1 MELEAQRKDKERPEE
16 EVTEE
21 PERPRTQEMAGE
33 YSSLEEAL
41 LAFEAQDP
49 NVERC
54 RKVAAAVQNAVQR
67 YSVIHDEKK
76 KSYHTDIT
84 GPFFKRA
91 DRIES
96 SQEPELVPSTSCMS
110 ETAACPPSPP
120 VADGPSALLSPLP
133 HPVSNSF
140 CLFT

>member
-1 MELEAQRKDKERPEE
+1 M
-16 EVTEE
+16 
-21 PERPRTQEMAGE
+21 
-33 YSSLEEAL
+33 
-41 LAFEAQDP
+41 FEAWYL
-49 NVERC
+49 NVEWYA
-54 RKVAAAVQNAVQR
+54 KIASAIQGAVQL
-67 YSVIHDEKK
+67 YPVIHDEKK

-84 GPFFKRA
+84 GPSFKRA